1 MPTVIAFETEDGAVF
16 AADRLVVDN
25 DTVSSKNAD
34 RIAEFEDCG
43 AAAVADPD
51 RFRRELDGE
60 RRGYETDH
68 GESAGI
74 EPFTRMATDVA
85 AAVGA
90 DVAVLAR
97 DGDGRAR
104 VRAVYAD
111 GSVIDD
117 SPVALGTGAEL
128 AFGRLEAG
136 VPSDLDEAESFA
148 REVIEGVAERDTRT
162 GKEADAWTLPNARAA
177 ER

>member
-1 MPTVIAFETEDGAVF
+1 MPTVVAFETEAGAVL
-16 AADRLVVDN
+16 AADRLIVEN
-25 DTVSSKNAD
+25 DRVSSKNAE
-34 RIAEFEDCG
+34 RIAAFGDCG

-51 RFRRELDGE
+51 QFRRELDGE
-60 RRGYETDH
+60 RRAYGADHDTDP
-68 GESAGI
+68 GI
-74 EPFTRMATDVA
+74 EAFVRMATNVA
-85 AAVGA
+85 AAVGTDA
-90 DVAVLAR
+90 AVIAR
-97 DGDGRAR
+97 DDDGHAR

-136 VPSDLDEAESFA
+136 VPEDPAEAEPFA

-162 GKEADAWTLPNARAA
+162 GDEADVWTLANA
-177 ER
+177 

>member
-1 MPTVIAFETEDGAVF
+1 MPTVIAFETDDGAVL
-16 AADRLVVDN
+16 AADRLIVDN

-34 RIAEFEDCG
+34 RIADFGDCG

-51 RFRRELDGE
+51 QFRRELDGE
-60 RRGYETDH
+60 RRQYGIDH
-68 GESAGI
+68 DEDPDI

-85 AAVGA
+85 SAVGTDA
-90 DVAVLAR
+90 VVVAG

-136 VPSDLDEAESFA
+136 VPSDLEEAESFA

-162 GKEADAWTLPNARAA
+162 GEAADVLTLSN
-177 ER
+177 E

>member
-1 MPTVIAFETEDGAVF
+1 MPTVVAFETGRGAVL

-25 DTVSSKNAD
+25 DTVSSKRAD
-34 RIAEFEDCG
+34 RLAEFGDCG

-51 RFRRELDGE
+51 QFRRELDGK
-60 RRGYETDH
+60 RRAYETDRS
-68 GESAGI
+68 ENPDI
-74 EPFTRMATDVA
+74 EAFTRLATEVARDVGTD
-85 AAVGA
+85 AAVA
-90 DVAVLAR
+90 AR
-97 DGDGRAR
+97 DGEGRVQ

-136 VPSDLDEAESFA
+136 VPGDLDEATAFA
-148 REVIEGVAERDTRT
+148 REVIEGVGERDTRT
-162 GKEADAWTLPNARAA
+162 GGDADVWTLAS
-177 ER
+177 E

>member
-1 MPTVIAFETEDGAVF
+1 MPTVVAFETEAGAVL
-16 AADRLVVDN
+16 AADRLVVAN

-34 RIAEFEDCG
+34 RVAEFGDCG

-51 RFRRELDGE
+51 EFRRELDGQ
-60 RRGYETDH
+60 RRAYETDH
-68 GESAGI
+68 GENPRI

-85 AAVGA
+85 SQVGTDA
-90 DVAVLAR
+90 AVLAR
-97 DGDGRAR
+97 DGDGGAR

-136 VPSDLDEAESFA
+136 VPEDLTEAESFA

-162 GKEADAWTLPNARAA
+162 GDEADVWALESA
-177 ER
+177 

>member
-1 MPTVIAFETEDGAVF
+1 MPTVIAFETEDGAVL

-34 RIAEFEDCG
+34 RIAEFGDCG

-60 RRGYETDH
+60 RRRYETDH
-68 GESAGI
+68 GEGPEI
-74 EPFTRMATDVA
+74 EPFTRMATEVA
-85 AAVGA
+85 GAVGTDAAV
-90 DVAVLAR
+90 VAR
-97 DGDGRAR
+97 DGDGRAQ

-136 VPSDLDEAESFA
+136 VPSDLNEAGSFA

-162 GKEADAWTLPNARAA
+162 GEAADVWTLSNA
-177 ER
+177 